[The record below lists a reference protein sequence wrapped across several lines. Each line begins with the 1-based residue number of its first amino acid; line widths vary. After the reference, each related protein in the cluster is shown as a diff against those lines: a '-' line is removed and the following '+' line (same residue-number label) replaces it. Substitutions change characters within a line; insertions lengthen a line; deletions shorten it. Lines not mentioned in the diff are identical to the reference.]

1 MLLASSEITPCQ
13 KLRSQGRALCFIHSL
28 NERPLSSFHV
38 PGTVLMLEIKHLK
51 ETDKNP
57 CLPGAQVL
65 GDGRTQDVSGN
76 QMGGGGP
83 LILESQERS

>member
-1 MLLASSEITPCQ
+1 M
-13 KLRSQGRALCFIHSL
+13 
-28 NERPLSSFHV
+28 

-76 QMGGGGP
+76 QMGGVRVAPSSWRVRKGLDVNLSSEGSKGP
-83 LILESQERS
+83 NHQGI